1 MPTPPADIAFDE
13 IDWTDEEQAAI
24 GDVRTK
30 IPDTEQLKNP
40 IDPTAEIEY
49 LFSDVILGRYLAT
62 NNGNIKLAVADAC
75 EALGTSEALILKKI
89 TEADRAT
96 DGAALMKE
104 YVSRAKQIRADVRLD
119 DAIEDRSFAGVQTV
133 GYVRRPH
140 QFDAE
145 RVARGPQWF

>member
-1 MPTPPADIAFDE
+1 MADTAFDN
-13 IDWTDEEQAAI
+13 IDWDDEAEAAI
-24 GDVRTK
+24 GDVRAK

-40 IDPTAEIEY
+40 IDPEAEASY

-62 NNGNIKLAVADAC
+62 NGGNVRLAVADAC

-104 YVSRAKQIRADVRLD
+104 YMGRANAIRKDVRLGHLD
-119 DAIEDRSFAGVQTV
+119 EERDFAGVEMV

-145 RVARGPQWF
+145 RIARGPQWF